1 MGFLCSSSI
10 SLTLFF
16 FCCSCNY
23 RAMLQ
28 STMQNISFTL
38 DAYNKIHDLKFVF
51 VVVLGLLFPLIIIA
65 NGLII
70 CVVCLERK
78 LHKPMYVF
86 ICNLACINVYGGT
99 AVAPFII
106 SSFLT
111 EDYQI
116 TWLSC
121 LVQIYFIYTYVSC
134 DITNLTLMAYDR
146 YISICYPLH
155 YDKIVTPTKVILG
168 ILFTWLFPFFRVTIS
183 LSFTAKIDICGV
195 IIEKVYCD
203 NYSIV
208 KLACSDISYYNIHS
222 AILILIVVALPF
234 FIIIYTYLRIIL
246 ICLTLSKRGRVKLF
260 STCVPHLMAL
270 FNFIIGT
277 SFELLQSRFDMR
289 HVPYTIRVILSLY
302 FLILSPLMNPI
313 MYGMR
318 TQAIKEAIMRMLC
331 LKFYQ
336 RQAVL
341 RCIT

>member
-1 MGFLCSSSI
+1 
-10 SLTLFF
+10 
-16 FCCSCNY
+16 
-23 RAMLQ
+23 
-28 STMQNISFTL
+28 
-38 DAYNKIHDLKFVF
+38 
-51 VVVLGLLFPLIIIA
+51 
-65 NGLII
+65 
-70 CVVCLERK
+70 
-78 LHKPMYVF
+78 MYIF

-106 SSFLT
+106 SRFLT

-121 LVQIYFIYTYVSC
+121 LVQIYFIYTYVTC

-155 YDKIVTPTKVILG
+155 YDKIVTPTKVIWG
-168 ILFTWLFPFFRVTIS
+168 ILFTN
-183 LSFTAKIDICGV
+183 IDICGV

-203 NYSIV
+203 NYSLV

-222 AILILIVVALPF
+222 IIIIFFVVALPF

-313 MYGMR
+313 IYGMG
-318 TQAIKEAIMRMLC
+318 TQAIKEAVMRMLC
-331 LKFYQ
+331 HKFYQ
-336 RQAVL
+336 RQAVV